1 MLCSGITAPAAKLIR
16 PATTPDG
23 SLRRSAPV
31 SPPPADTSSPDA
43 IQARDIFTHINSS
56 GERAGF
62 VSAQLVAASDS
73 YGLASVLMNASLL
86 CLLFNSPERSA
97 GGRGRLEPSRSAER
111 LTTTRGQHGS
121 LARTD

>member
-73 YGLASVLMNASLL
+73 YGLASVFMDASWALKL
-86 CLLFNSPERSA
+86 NSGVWCVREGWNPAEVRS
-97 GGRGRLEPSRSAER
+97 
-111 LTTTRGQHGS
+111 
-121 LARTD
+121 D